1 MKSAIR
7 LLSKLSIITLV
18 TAFSVNS
25 YAISNDEYQGLTC
38 DAKKQ
43 AIQTKI
49 NQAKTAN
56 NTNEVTGLEKALQE
70 VNTNCK
76 DETLEEKYKRIVV
89 EKTQNVTDK
98 TKELVEKTKEYAK
111 DKLNANQDKIDALK
125 SKLNDAEK
133 ELTEAKNNLA
143 DYYNKLKAK

>member
-25 YAISNDEYQGLTC
+25 YATSNDEYQGLTC

-76 DETLEEKYKRIVV
+76 DETLEEKYKKLIV
-89 EKTQNVTDK
+89 EKTKDVTDK
-98 TKELVEKTKEYAK
+98 TKELAKKTKEYAK
-111 DKLNANQDKIDALK
+111 DKVNAHQDKIDALK
-125 SKLNDAEK
+125 AKLNEAEK
-133 ELTEAKNNLA
+133 ELADAKEKLA
-143 DYYNKLKAK
+143 DYYKQLTSK

>member
-25 YAISNDEYQGLTC
+25 YATSNDEYRGLTC

-76 DETLEEKYKRIVV
+76 DETLEEKYKRLIV
-89 EKTQNVTDK
+89 EKTKDVTDK
-98 TKELVEKTKEYAK
+98 TKELAKKTKEYAK
-111 DKLNANQDKIDALK
+111 DKVNAHQDKIDALK
-125 SKLNDAEK
+125 AKLNEAEK
-133 ELTEAKNNLA
+133 ELADAKEKLA
-143 DYYNKLKAK
+143 DYYKQLTSK

>member
-25 YAISNDEYQGLTC
+25 YATSNDEYQGLTC

-49 NQAKTAN
+49 NQAKIAN

-76 DETLEEKYKRIVV
+76 DETLEEKYKRLII
-89 EKTQNVTDK
+89 EKTKDVTDK
-98 TKELVEKTKEYAK
+98 TKELAKKTKEYAK
-111 DKLNANQDKIDALK
+111 DKVNAHQDKIDALK
-125 SKLNDAEK
+125 AKLNEAEK
-133 ELTEAKNNLA
+133 ELADAKEKLA
-143 DYYNKLKAK
+143 DYYKQLTSK

>member
-18 TAFSVNS
+18 TAFFVNS
-25 YAISNDEYQGLTC
+25 YATSNDEYQGLTC

-76 DETLEEKYKRIVV
+76 DETLEEKYKRLII
-89 EKTQNVTDK
+89 EKTKDVTDK
-98 TKELVEKTKEYAK
+98 TKELAEKTKEYAK
-111 DKLNANQDKIDALK
+111 DKVNAHQDTIDALK
-125 SKLNDAEK
+125 AKLNDAEK
-133 ELTEAKNNLA
+133 ELADAKDKLA
-143 DYYNKLKAK
+143 DYYKQLTSK